1 MTRNGDHDPADP
13 ADRTAAPGTGT
24 PPGTP
29 DPADTAPTGTGTAA
43 DTGPGT
49 GSSGSGGESTLTV
62 VLALVANL
70 GIAIAKIIAAVL
82 TGSASMSAEAAHS
95 VADTFNEVLLIVGLR
110 RSERPADRAHPLG
123 YGKERYIWTLLVA
136 VAIFG
141 MGGLFAFHQGYEAL
155 IGHPQEADPLAGYI
169 VLGVSLV
176 LESISWR
183 QAFGQVRA
191 DARAERRPI
200 ADHIRGTDDPTSV
213 SVLLEDS
220 AALAGLAIAFAGLG
234 LHQLTGSALWDGL
247 GSILIGVLLTAVAL
261 ILGRINLNLLVGNQ
275 ADPRVVEDV
284 RDRLRA
290 APEVEW
296 VVDIVTLT
304 FGADQILVCAR
315 LDFRDDL
322 GAADVERACVR
333 MSHELRRAHE
343 KIDEVFLEPVPRDD
357 PDLRRRV
364 IARYGSTLPQESA
377 GDSPSSSQT

>member
-1 MTRNGDHDPADP
+1 MTPNADHDPTGKGDRAD
-13 ADRTAAPGTGT
+13 ATDATAPGS
-24 PPGTP
+24 P
-29 DPADTAPTGTGTAA
+29 DEHPAPTGTPSRSASDKGASDKA
-43 DTGPGT
+43 
-49 GSSGSGGESTLTV
+49 GESTLTV
-62 VLALVANL
+62 ALALAANL
-70 GIAIAKIIAAVL
+70 GIAVAKIIAAVM
-82 TGSASMSAEAAHS
+82 TGSASMAAEAAHS

-141 MGGLFAFHQGYEAL
+141 MGGLFAFHQGYETL
-155 IGHPQEADPLAGYI
+155 VGHPQEADPLAGYI

-191 DARAERRPI
+191 DARAERRPVI
-200 ADHIRGTDDPTSV
+200 DHIRGTDDPTSV

-220 AALAGLAIAFAGLG
+220 AALAGLLIAFAGIG

-247 GSILIGVLLTAVAL
+247 GSILIGVLLTAIAL

-275 ADPRVVEDV
+275 ADPRVVQDV
-284 RDRLRA
+284 RDRLAA

-333 MSHELRRAHE
+333 MSHELRHAHE
-343 KIDEVFLEPVPRDD
+343 KINEVFLEPVPRDD

-364 IARYGSTLPQESA
+364 IGRYGIPLPQDSA
-377 GDSPSSSQT
+377 GDPPPTSWK

>member
-1 MTRNGDHDPADP
+1 MTRD
-13 ADRTAAPGTGT
+13 AAGHTGT
-24 PPGTP
+24 PDG
-29 DPADTAPTGTGTAA
+29 
-43 DTGPGT
+43 TGPGGTGNGKGT
-49 GSSGSGGESTLTV
+49 GSAPAGGESTLTV
-62 VLALVANL
+62 LLALAANL
-70 GIAIAKIIAAVL
+70 GIAIAKIIAAVI
-82 TGSASMSAEAAHS
+82 TGSASMAAEAAHS

-141 MGGLFAFHQGYEAL
+141 MGGLFAFHQGYETL
-155 IGHPQEADPLAGYI
+155 VGHPQEADPLAAYI
-169 VLGVSLV
+169 VLGVSLI
-176 LESISWR
+176 LESVSWR

-191 DARAERRPI
+191 DARAERRSV

-220 AALAGLAIAFAGLG
+220 AALIGLVIAFAGIG
-234 LHQLTGSALWDGL
+234 LHQITGSSLWDGL
-247 GSILIGVLLTAVAL
+247 GSVLIGVLLTAVAL

-275 ADPRVVEDV
+275 ADPRVVDDV
-284 RDRLRA
+284 RARLGA

-333 MSHELRRAHE
+333 MSHELRQAHE
-343 KIDEVFLEPVPRDD
+343 KINEVFLEPVPRDD

-364 IARYGSTLPQESA
+364 IARYGRTIPQNPA
-377 GDSPSSSQT
+377 DGSSFSSET

>member
-1 MTRNGDHDPADP
+1 MTRNADHDPGHPAAPADP
-13 ADRTAAPGTGT
+13 AKTTGT
-24 PPGTP
+24 PPGATTQSTP
-29 DPADTAPTGTGTAA
+29 TTGNDAPDTPGAPGAR
-43 DTGPGT
+43 DK
-49 GSSGSGGESTLTV
+49 SGESTLTV
-62 VLALVANL
+62 VLALAANL
-70 GIAIAKIIAAVL
+70 GIAIAKIIAAVM
-82 TGSASMSAEAAHS
+82 TGSASMAAEAAHS
-95 VADTFNEVLLIVGLR
+95 VADTFNEILLIVGLR

-141 MGGLFAFHQGYEAL
+141 MGGLFAFHQGYETL
-155 IGHPQEADPLAGYI
+155 VGHPQEADPLAGYI

-183 QAFGQVRA
+183 QAYGQVRA
-191 DARAERRPI
+191 DARAERRPVI
-200 ADHIRGTDDPTSV
+200 DHIRGTDDPTSV

-220 AALAGLAIAFAGLG
+220 AALAGLVIAFAGLG

-275 ADPRVVEDV
+275 ADPRVVQDV
-284 RDRLRA
+284 RDRLAA

-357 PDLRRRV
+357 PELRRRV
-364 IARYGSTLPQESA
+364 IGRYGTPLPQDSA
-377 GDSPSSSQT
+377 ADPPATS